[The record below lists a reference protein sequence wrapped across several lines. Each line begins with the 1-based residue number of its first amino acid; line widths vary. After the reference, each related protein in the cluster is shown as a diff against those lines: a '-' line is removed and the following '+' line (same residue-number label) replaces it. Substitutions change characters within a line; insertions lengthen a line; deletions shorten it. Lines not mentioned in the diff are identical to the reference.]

1 MPSEKAKEF
10 NESLKTKEG
19 RDKFFKQIFCI
30 AIGTVVGVATYAF
43 CLYFNLAIFGW
54 NIGLALSPLTAGYA
68 ESILAKKILNEST
81 GAISAFILFI
91 ITVVYG
97 FFISNSTLGFNII
110 TAGSAV
116 VIIQAAMPTATNY
129 FLLAVGV
136 GILTGIAGL
145 MKKIHTAIYKGYK
158 KIFKRE
164 PKRAEKYYQK
174 QASQVHAFYD
184 EKLDINSLGVL
195 IMTLEYPPKELNIIE
210 QKGIYETRHIFG
222 SKQKEDI
229 KSGLEDSLEEEVINR
244 VKLARDKTLV
254 KLIKEVKADGCNGL
268 MHLHTTYETLG
279 TEKGEHVAQVVMR
292 GTGIVI
298 EKEEEE
304 Y

>member
-1 MPSEKAKEF
+1 MPSEKVKGF
-10 NESLKTKEG
+10 TESLKTKEG
-19 RDKFFKQIFCI
+19 RNKFLKQIFCI
-30 AIGTVVGVATYAF
+30 AVGTVVGVATYVF
-43 CLYFNLAIFGW
+43 CLYFKLAIFGW

-116 VIIQAAMPTATNY
+116 VIIQSAMPTATNY
-129 FLLAVGV
+129 FLLAIGV
-136 GILTGIAGL
+136 GILNYVTGFL
-145 MKKIHTAIYKGYK
+145 KKVHSALYNGYK

-164 PKRAEKYYQK
+164 PKRAERYYQK
-174 QASQVHAFYD
+174 QASQVHTFYD
-184 EKLDINSLGVL
+184 ERLDINSLGVL
-195 IMTLEYPPKELNIIE
+195 IMTLEYPPKELNILE

-222 SKQKEDI
+222 SKQKENI
-229 KSGLEDSLEEEVINR
+229 KSGLEDSLEEEILNK
-244 VKLARDKTLV
+244 VKLARDKTLL

-279 TEKGEHVAQVVMR
+279 SSKGEKIAQVVMR